1 MKKNRGMRR
10 KLFTILMALM
20 VLCFTQCKPNPEG
33 GDDNA
38 PKVRVVCEI
47 PMNDG
52 SKSDFTNLMENG
64 KVNWSH
70 GRECVYVAIH
80 GSKPQIIELE
90 SWAEGTPSKLEFIGE
105 AAKGLITPG
114 EEYDIWYFGHSHQ
127 LDAPYFNLSKDG
139 KTLTGSI
146 ANQSGR
152 LKDLG
157 YCHIAKTKVKAI
169 TAENGEV
176 KLDLKGTLANQIAIA
191 LLDLNNVTELYGDA
205 IIGTEYS
212 LVYNG
217 NRFEL
222 DVEENNN
229 AKINVASASG
239 TSYVVLLPNDKT
251 ESNIKS
257 KRGGKT
263 YAYTFHNYI
272 NSNKVYYKSGLDGT
286 TPQALPWTEVEDD
299 ADEINGH
306 EYVDLGLPSG
316 LLWATCNIGAATPEA
331 YGDYYAWG
339 VTETYVTSENN
350 FSTYGRPLN
359 DISGNTELDAATANW
374 GEDWRM
380 PTETEQNELLDKCT
394 WTWTTIKGINGY
406 KVIGPNGNYIFLP
419 AAGCL
424 FYENEGNIVHEE
436 DGAKGCYWGSTP
448 YSYFSWHSSGCLIE
462 FSESEKE
469 IISMDRIYGHSI
481 RPVSGGNF
489 DGPEVQYPD
498 TNGYGYVDLGLS
510 VNWASCNVGA
520 KYSEEYGN
528 YYAWGETTTKDKYDE
543 NNSVTHKLS
552 HSELQSLGYIDENDN
567 LTLSHDAARA
577 NWGGDWRMPT
587 VTELNELMTECDWT
601 LTELNGFKG
610 YKVTGPNGNSIFLPF
625 AGEISEGGSI
635 QYVGFFGTYWSST
648 YSNDNPYYDQID
660 DEFYYYVSSYG
671 FTCQDYGFIHNE
683 IVDCS
688 SCYGFTVR
696 PVIRK

>member
-20 VLCFTQCKPNPEG
+20 VLCFTQCKPTPEG

-38 PKVRVVCEI
+38 PKVRVSCEI

-105 AAKGLITPG
+105 APKGLITPG

-191 LLDLNNVTELYGDA
+191 LLDLNNVTKLYGDA

-286 TPQALPWTEVEDD
+286 TPQALPWTEVED
-299 ADEINGH
+299 EPETH

-316 LLWATCNIGAATPEA
+316 LLWATCNIGASSPED

-339 VTETYVTSENN
+339 ETSTNNGCYTEDNCSTFLVLYSELQTQGYIDGEGNLTSL
-350 FSTYGRPLN
+350 Y
-359 DISGNTELDAATANW
+359 DAATVNW
-374 GEDWRM
+374 GSEWRM
-380 PTETEQNELLDKCT
+380 PTSNEFNELRDCCT
-394 WTWTTIKGINGY
+394 WTWTMQKGVNGY
-406 KVIGPNGNYIFLP
+406 KVTGPNGKNIFMP
-419 AAGCL
+419 AAGWHDETSLSDAGYYGYYWSSVPNYMMSVCAWYFVL
-424 FYENEGNIVHEE
+424 GEEG
-436 DGAKGCYWGSTP
+436 KGMLDTGGRCYG
-448 YSYFSWHSSGCLIE
+448 YSV
-462 FSESEKE
+462 
-469 IISMDRIYGHSI
+469 
-481 RPVSGGNF
+481 RPVSE
-489 DGPEVQYPD
+489 PEAPNA
-498 TNGYGYVDLGLS
+498 NGREYVNLGLS
-510 VNWASCNVGA
+510 VNWATCNVGA
-520 KYSEEYGN
+520 ESPEEYGD

-543 NNSVTHKLS
+543 NNNVTHKLS

-587 VTELNELMTECDWT
+587 YDEYNELITKCTWK
-601 LTELNGFKG
+601 LTVQNGVDGFV
-610 YKVTGPNGNSIFLPF
+610 VTSKTNGNSIFLPL
-625 AGEISEGGSI
+625 AGEKWGENHNSATD
-635 QYVGFFGTYWSST
+635 VGTCWSST
-648 YSNDNPYYDQID
+648 YSTGTWEGGESTHYFSFGCNFSWGLY
-660 DEFYYYVSSYG
+660 EMV
-671 FTCQDYGFIHNE
+671 E
-683 IVDCS
+683 CS
-688 SCYGFTVR
+688 RYAGLTIR